1 MVAPDPVDLRLLA
14 VVAEAG
20 RTSVTDLANHLGMD
34 VREVAA
40 RLAALSV
47 SGLPLIVGVECDP
60 QGIRGALAA
69 IGYWGGSPQQQAPP
83 MPGTP
88 SGAYP
93 MHGGPSGPYPPAAVS
108 GPYPQ
113 GTPSGVYPQA
123 AQSGPYPMQQATPS
137 GAYPMHGAQS
147 GPHHGQQFAPQQPA
161 AHPHAAPQQPS
172 PPSTPFPL
180 PGQVAGPPSTPFPAQ
195 GGQDPMSTWGPPQSA
210 SWARGDQPTNVLAQP
225 GPATSVRRTGEV
237 GSALDI
243 QGLEGEQLRI
253 QLLEVVDPANFL
265 FEAAGYRLQEGE
277 RAVVVHTELT
287 NRGQIPFA
295 SLPDL
300 YLMLVSEDGQEIGK
314 APVSLSSR
322 PPYRIGVQPG
332 ETAGGHTVYV
342 LPESTRLASVR
353 WTPQQ
358 GEDRLSLTW
367 TVED

>member
-1 MVAPDPVDLRLLA
+1 MVAPDPVDTRLLA

-20 RTSVTDLANHLGMD
+20 RTSVADLANHLGMD

-40 RLAALSV
+40 RLAQLSV
-47 SGLPLIVGVECDP
+47 SGLPLVVGVECDP

-69 IGYWGGSPQQQAPP
+69 IGAWGAPP
-83 MPGTP
+83 PHHPMQATP
-88 SGAYP
+88 SGPYP
-93 MHGGPSGPYPPAAVS
+93 MHGGPSGPYPQA
-108 GPYPQ
+108 
-113 GTPSGVYPQA
+113 TPSGPHQ
-123 AQSGPYPMQQATPS
+123 QSGTPS
-137 GAYPMHGAQS
+137 GAYPVHGA
-147 GPHHGQQFAPQQPA
+147 PPHGQQFPPPHPSHAPGPQQ
-161 AHPHAAPQQPS
+161 HPVS
-172 PPSTPFPL
+172 PPSTPFPMQG
-180 PGQVAGPPSTPFPAQ
+180 PPHQQPAGPPSSPFPAQ
-195 GGQDPMSTWGPPQSA
+195 QPNSDPFSTWGPPQSA
-210 SWARGDQPTNVLAQP
+210 SWARGDQPTNVLSQP

-287 NRGQIPFA
+287 NRGQVPFS

-300 YLMLVSEDGQEIGK
+300 YLVLVSEDGQEVGK

-342 LPESTRLASVR
+342 LPESTRLAAVR

>member
-1 MVAPDPVDLRLLA
+1 MDTRLLA

-20 RTSVTDLANHLGMD
+20 RTSVIEVANHLGMD

-40 RLAALSV
+40 RLAALSI

-69 IGYWGGSPQQQAPP
+69 IGYWGGPPQQAPP

-113 GTPSGVYPQA
+113 GTPSGPYPPA
-123 AQSGPYPMQQATPS
+123 TPSGPYPMQQGTPS
-137 GAYPMHGAQS
+137 GAYPVHG
-147 GPHHGQQFAPQQPA
+147 GPPAPPHPGQQFAPQ
-161 AHPHAAPQQPS
+161 PHAAPQQVG
-172 PPSTPFPL
+172 PPSTPFPM
-180 PGQVAGPPSTPFPAQ
+180 PGHGQVASPPSTPFPAQ
-195 GGQDPMSTWGPPQSA
+195 GQDPMSTWGPPQSA
-210 SWARGDQPTNVLAQP
+210 SWARGDQPTNVLSQP

-287 NRGQIPFA
+287 NRGQVPFA

-300 YLMLVSEDGQEIGK
+300 YLMLISEDGQEIGK

-358 GEDRLSLTW
+358 GEDRLALTW